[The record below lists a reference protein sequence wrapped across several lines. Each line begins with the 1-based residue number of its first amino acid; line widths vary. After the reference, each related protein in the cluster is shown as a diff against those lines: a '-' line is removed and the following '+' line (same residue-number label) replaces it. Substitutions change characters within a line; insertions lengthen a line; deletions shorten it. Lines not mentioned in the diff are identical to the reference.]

1 MMKCT
6 ARHEAV
12 RCLRFSNNEVNK
24 MNGHSK
30 GVSSDSAE
38 GFSMLFNST
47 AMAFEREAKRM
58 SKQILTATS
67 SSSRKR
73 FNVR

>member
-1 MMKCT
+1 
-6 ARHEAV
+6 
-12 RCLRFSNNEVNK
+12 

-38 GFSMLFNST
+38 GFAMLFGST
-47 AMAFEREAKRM
+47 AMSFEREAKRL

-73 FNVR
+73 FNGK